1 MIKFE
6 NVSKV
11 YEGGFKAVDS
21 VSFEIQ
27 EGELLVLIGP
37 SGSGKS
43 TTMKMI
49 NRVIPHTSGT
59 ISIKGKD
66 IKSYNAAELPQE
78 YRLCHPANW
87 ALPTL
92 YHRKKHLHRSPT

>member
-1 MIKFE
+1 MLKFE
-6 NVSKV
+6 NVTKCID
-11 YEGGFKAVDS
+11 GGFQAVKS

-49 NRVIPHTSGT
+49 NRMDPHTSGT
-59 ISIKGKD
+59 ISINGKD
-66 IKSYNAAELPQE
+66 INSYNAV
-78 YRLCHPANW
+78 
-87 ALPTL
+87 
-92 YHRKKHLHRSPT
+92 